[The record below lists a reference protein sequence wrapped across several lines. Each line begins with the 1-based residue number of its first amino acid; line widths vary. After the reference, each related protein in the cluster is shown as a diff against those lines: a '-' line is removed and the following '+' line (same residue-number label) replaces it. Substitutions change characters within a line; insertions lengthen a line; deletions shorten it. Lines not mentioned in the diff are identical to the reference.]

1 MSKLISLKGYRFDGA
16 HDAIRFTFSDGHRDV
31 QGLVSRECLE
41 DDFLILTDELKDW
54 LDACLAFA
62 DQIEAT
68 ARELWS
74 EGAPEPVVVRSG
86 NVSLFN

>member
-1 MSKLISLKGYRFDGA
+1 MTPAIAFNDYRFDAA
-16 HDAIRFTFSDGHRDV
+16 HDAIRFSFSDGRRKV

-41 DDFLILTDELKDW
+41 EDFSVRTDDLKDW
-54 LDACLAFA
+54 LSACLQFA
-62 DQIEAT
+62 DQIETT
-68 ARELWS
+68 ARVLWH